1 MSCTHDEIVSQPDLW
16 RRVAELSTDPLPA
29 DGEHIA
35 VVGCG
40 TSWFIAQAYTV
51 YRERA
56 GKGAGD
62 AYTATEFPWGRAFDR
77 VICLSRSGTTT
88 EIIQVMKR
96 LHEEGRPALLITAVA
111 GGPASEYASEE
122 VVLDFADETSVVQTR
137 FATSALQYFLGSL
150 GHDVE
155 ASAADAERA
164 LATEIPS
171 RWVDADQISFLGTG
185 WTIGLAAEAGLKLR
199 EASQS
204 WTEVY
209 PAMEYRHGPIS
220 IAQPGRVVAMGDL
233 MVYGALADRSGQSD
247 GAVMEDWFSFD
258 NWPPETQTGL
268 NPVIDVEDLS
278 MLLARQENGVM
289 ISYEQCHFT
298 PDYWRNYT
306 VIGTRGRAENFGD
319 GEGGCVRVWAHR
331 SGYEPVPDLE
341 IPLRGDAGGHGDA
354 DVNTM
359 DEFVR
364 FVVNGDVTDTTPLGA
379 REAVAAGVAAT
390 ASLRGGNAPVD
401 VPRVRPEIAEYF
413 NRNQLR

>member
-51 YRERA
+51 YRERL

-62 AYTATEFPWGRAFDR
+62 AYTATEFPWGRTFDR

-111 GGPASEYASEE
+111 GGPAAEYASEE

-164 LATEIPS
+164 LTMEIPS

-209 PAMEYRHGPIS
+209 PAMEYRHGPI
-220 IAQPGRVVAMGDL
+220 
-233 MVYGALADRSGQSD
+233 
-247 GAVMEDWFSFD
+247 
-258 NWPPETQTGL
+258 
-268 NPVIDVEDLS
+268 
-278 MLLARQENGVM
+278 
-289 ISYEQCHFT
+289 
-298 PDYWRNYT
+298 
-306 VIGTRGRAENFGD
+306 
-319 GEGGCVRVWAHR
+319 
-331 SGYEPVPDLE
+331 
-341 IPLRGDAGGHGDA
+341 
-354 DVNTM
+354 
-359 DEFVR
+359 
-364 FVVNGDVTDTTPLGA
+364 
-379 REAVAAGVAAT
+379 
-390 ASLRGGNAPVD
+390 
-401 VPRVRPEIAEYF
+401 
-413 NRNQLR
+413 

>member
-96 LHEEGRPALLITAVA
+96 LHEEGHPALLITAVA

-204 WTEVY
+204 WT
-209 PAMEYRHGPIS
+209 
-220 IAQPGRVVAMGDL
+220 
-233 MVYGALADRSGQSD
+233 
-247 GAVMEDWFSFD
+247 
-258 NWPPETQTGL
+258 
-268 NPVIDVEDLS
+268 
-278 MLLARQENGVM
+278 
-289 ISYEQCHFT
+289 
-298 PDYWRNYT
+298 
-306 VIGTRGRAENFGD
+306 
-319 GEGGCVRVWAHR
+319 
-331 SGYEPVPDLE
+331 
-341 IPLRGDAGGHGDA
+341 
-354 DVNTM
+354 
-359 DEFVR
+359 
-364 FVVNGDVTDTTPLGA
+364 
-379 REAVAAGVAAT
+379 
-390 ASLRGGNAPVD
+390 
-401 VPRVRPEIAEYF
+401 
-413 NRNQLR
+413 